1 MDIVKVKAEIG
12 VIMEPFRGE
21 RISVKPPLEGRG
33 CGRCDWSRDLG
44 SDARKPCDS
53 TTKSGDVRPNLA
65 EALEE
70 VGGLG
75 MEKLR
80 LS

>member
-1 MDIVKVKAEIG
+1 
-12 VIMEPFRGE
+12 MEPFE
-21 RISVKPPLEGRG
+21 VQRISVKTPLEGRSRE
-33 CGRCDWSRDLG
+33 RCDWSRGLG
-44 SDARKPCDS
+44 ADARKPCDS
-53 TTKSGDVRPNLA
+53 TRKSGDVRPNLA